1 MAMYAVHAHIEHVR
15 PKSHRSGR
23 SSSTAD
29 VTWSEPEPVA
39 IDRVELAGRSLGD
52 RLDERLGRIG
62 DAWSQSI
69 FFIFDPDSWR

>member
-1 MAMYAVHAHIEHVR
+1 MAMYAVHAHIERVK
-15 PKSHRSGR
+15 PQRSGAAR
-23 SSSTAD
+23 STTD
-29 VTWSEPEPVA
+29 VARVELEPVA
-39 IDRVELAGRSLGD
+39 VERVELAGRSLGD

>member
-1 MAMYAVHAHIEHVR
+1 MAMYAVQAHVERVK
-15 PKSHRSGR
+15 PQR
-23 SSSTAD
+23 SSAPHSTTD
-29 VTWSEPEPVA
+29 VARSELESVA
-39 IDRVELAGRSLGD
+39 VERVELAGRSLGD